1 MGVWH
6 PAEKTID
13 YRFWEEGSAKL
24 PRESLKFNI
33 NMGVWRS
40 GSAVDS

>member
-6 PAEKTID
+6 PAEKTIE
-13 YRFWEEGSAKL
+13 YRFWEEGSAKATTK
-24 PRESLKFNI
+24 SLKLNI
-33 NMGVWRS
+33 KMGVWRS